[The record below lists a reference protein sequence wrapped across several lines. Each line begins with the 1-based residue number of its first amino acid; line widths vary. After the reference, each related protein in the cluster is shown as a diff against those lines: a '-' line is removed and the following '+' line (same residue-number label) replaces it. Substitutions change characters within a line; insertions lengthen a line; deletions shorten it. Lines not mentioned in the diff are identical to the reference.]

1 MKFALAQEEWHDVL
15 QESDA
20 DIAYEHFI
28 HKLLSYYNQYILLV
42 KTKTSKKNKQPWITK
57 GIKKS
62 ISTRNK
68 LYKEALRS
76 NCNQKT

>member
-28 HKLLSYYNQYILLV
+28 HKLLSYTTTNTYPLSKL
-42 KTKTSKKNKQPWITK
+42 KHLKRTSNLGSLKK
-57 GIKKS
+57 
-62 ISTRNK
+62 
-68 LYKEALRS
+68 
-76 NCNQKT
+76 